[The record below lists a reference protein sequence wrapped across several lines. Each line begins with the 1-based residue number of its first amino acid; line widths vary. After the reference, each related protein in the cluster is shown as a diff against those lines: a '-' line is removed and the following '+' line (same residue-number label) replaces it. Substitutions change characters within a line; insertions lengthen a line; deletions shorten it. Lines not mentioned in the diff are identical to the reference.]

1 MMVLLSNK
9 SVSVSVFN
17 NHHGH
22 LEREVVRTKSP
33 RTLSQ
38 EINVYKQQKKMI
50 SKTYLIER

>member
-1 MMVLLSNK
+1 MMVLLSDK

-22 LEREVVRTKSP
+22 LEYEVVRTKSP

-38 EINVYKQQKKMI
+38 EINVYKQQKEI
-50 SKTYLIER
+50 SAYTS

>member
-22 LEREVVRTKSP
+22 LECEVVRTKSP

-38 EINVYKQQKKMI
+38 EINVYKQQKEI
-50 SKTYLIER
+50 SAYTS

>member
-17 NHHGH
+17 NHHGY
-22 LEREVVRTKSP
+22 LEREVVRMKSP

-38 EINVYKQQKKMI
+38 EINVYKQQKEI
-50 SKTYLIER
+50 SAYTS

>member
-38 EINVYKQQKKMI
+38 EINVYKQQKEI
-50 SKTYLIER
+50 SAYTS